1 MLLTDNHQHNQ
12 LIYQTPAD
20 YVTTGAVLTLAFF
33 SAVLAPAA
41 ADRAAGTLVSWV
53 PGGVRMGSKQK
64 SYFVLLNMSYCQNG
78 DAAANHCCIAWT
90 TAGACMQPLCL
101 LQVSTWGSTAE
112 QATLCSMCSTR
123 LVR

>member
-53 PGGVRMGSKQK
+53 PGGVRMGQQAEV
-64 SYFVLLNMSYCQNG
+64 VLRTSQ
-78 DAAANHCCIAWT
+78 HE
-90 TAGACMQPLCL
+90 L
-101 LQVSTWGSTAE
+101 LSEW
-112 QATLCSMCSTR
+112 
-123 LVR
+123 